1 MPFPAQSIA
10 SSVESPSAARHCR
23 PRPRGP
29 VGFVAILAVAQLV
42 LQPFLAQAQPAAAQA
57 YPTRPV
63 TIIVP
68 FAPGGGNDIL
78 ARLLAQHM
86 GAALGHQFVIENRA
100 GAGGTVGARAVAKAR
115 PDGYTLMVGHSGI
128 FGVAPSLYANAGYD
142 PRKDYAPIGLIASF
156 QQMLVV
162 HPSVPAHS
170 VADLIA
176 LARREPGHIT
186 YATAGVGSGSH
197 MSTELFTA
205 MADIA
210 LAHVPYR
217 GTGVAVSDLLGGHV
231 AMTITTIPAVIGQVR
246 GGLLRA
252 LAVTGEARS
261 PSLPELP
268 TLAEAGVP
276 GYAAVIHYGMV
287 APVGTDRAIV
297 NRLNAELR
305 AALASEEVRARIAED
320 GGDALAGTPEQ
331 QAADIDQ
338 EEAKWGALVRKLGL
352 KAE

>member
-1 MPFPAQSIA
+1 
-10 SSVESPSAARHCR
+10 
-23 PRPRGP
+23 
-29 VGFVAILAVAQLV
+29 
-42 LQPFLAQAQPAAAQA
+42 LAQAQPAAAQA

-63 TIIVP
+63 TIVVP

-78 ARLLAQHM
+78 ARLLAQRM
-86 GAALGHQFVIENRA
+86 GAALGQQFVIENRA

-128 FGVAPSLYANAGYD
+128 FGVAPSLYANAGYE

-176 LARREPGHIT
+176 LAKREPGRIA
-186 YATAGVGSGSH
+186 YASAGIGSGSH
-197 MSTELFTA
+197 MSTELFAA
-205 MADIA
+205 MAHVA

-217 GTGVAVSDLLGGHV
+217 GTGVAVNDLLGGHV

-252 LAVTGEARS
+252 LAVTGEGRS

-268 TLAEAGVP
+268 TLSEAGVP
-276 GYAAVIHYGMV
+276 AYAAVIHYGMV

-305 AALASEEVRARIAED
+305 AALAGEEVRARIAED
-320 GGDALAGTPEQ
+320 GGEALAGTPEQ

-338 EEAKWGALVRKLGL
+338 EESKWGALVRKLGL

>member
-1 MPFPAQSIA
+1 MPSPAQPIA
-10 SSVESPSAARHCR
+10 QSVEVGTAAR
-23 PRPRGP
+23 RGQRTPP
-29 VGFVAILAVAQLV
+29 VYFAILAVAPLV
-42 LQPFLAQAQPAAAQA
+42 LAQAPPAAGQA

-63 TIIVP
+63 TIVVP

-78 ARLLAQHM
+78 ARLLAQRM
-86 GAALGHQFVIENRA
+86 GAALGQQFVIENRA

-115 PDGYTLMVGHSGI
+115 PDGYTLMV
-128 FGVAPSLYANAGYD
+128 
-142 PRKDYAPIGLIASF
+142 
-156 QQMLVV
+156 V
-162 HPSVPAHS
+162 HPSVPVHT

-176 LARREPGHIT
+176 LAKHEPGRIN

-197 MSTELFTA
+197 MSCELFA
-205 MADIA
+205 ALADIK

-217 GTGVAVSDLLGGHV
+217 GTGVALNDLLGGHV

-246 GGLLRA
+246 ANLLRA
-252 LAVTGEARS
+252 VAVTGEARS
-261 PSLPELP
+261 PILPETP
-268 TLAEAGVP
+268 TLAESGVP

-287 APVGTDRAIV
+287 APAGTDRASV

-320 GGDALAGTPEQ
+320 GGTALAGTPEQ

-338 EEAKWGALVRKLGL
+338 EETKWGALVRKLGL
-352 KAE
+352 RAE

>member
-1 MPFPAQSIA
+1 MPFPAQAI
-10 SSVESPSAARHCR
+10 
-23 PRPRGP
+23 
-29 VGFVAILAVAQLV
+29 AILAVAPLV
-42 LQPFLAQAQPAAAQA
+42 LAQAQPAAAQA

-63 TIIVP
+63 TIVVP

-78 ARLLAQHM
+78 ARLLAQRM
-86 GAALGHQFVIENRA
+86 GAALGQQFVIENRA

-162 HPSVPAHS
+162 HPSVPVHS
-170 VADLIA
+170 VGDLIA
-176 LARREPGHIT
+176 LAKQEPGRIN

-197 MSTELFTA
+197 MSSELFAA
-205 MADIA
+205 MVDIK

-217 GTGVAVSDLLGGHV
+217 GTGVALNDLLGGHV

-246 GGLLRA
+246 ANLLRA
-252 LAVTGEARS
+252 LAVTGEARAS
-261 PSLPELP
+261 ILPEIP
-268 TLAEAGVP
+268 TLAESGVL

-287 APVGTDRAIV
+287 APAGTNRAIV

-320 GGDALAGTPEQ
+320 GGNALAGTPEQ

-338 EEAKWGALVRKLGL
+338 EETKWGALVRKLGL
-352 KAE
+352 RAE

>member
-1 MPFPAQSIA
+1 MPLSAQPIVQR
-10 SSVESPSAARHCR
+10 VEVGTAARRGQRR
-23 PRPRGP
+23 PP
-29 VGFVAILAVAQLV
+29 VYFAILAVAPLV
-42 LQPFLAQAQPAAAQA
+42 LAQAPPAAGQA

-63 TIIVP
+63 TIVVP

-78 ARLLAQHM
+78 ARLLAQRM
-86 GAALGHQFVIENRA
+86 GAALGQQFVIENRA

-115 PDGYTLMVGHSGI
+115 PDGYTLMVGHSGV

-162 HPSVPAHS
+162 HPSVPVHT

-176 LARREPGHIT
+176 LAKHEPGRIN

-197 MSTELFTA
+197 MSCELFA
-205 MADIA
+205 ALADIK

-217 GTGVAVSDLLGGHV
+217 GTGVALNDLLGGHV

-246 GGLLRA
+246 ANLLRA
-252 LAVTGEARS
+252 VAVTGEARL
-261 PSLPELP
+261 PILPETP
-268 TLAEAGVP
+268 TLAESGVP

-287 APVGTDRAIV
+287 APAGTDRAIV

-320 GGDALAGTPEQ
+320 GGTALAGTPEQ

-338 EEAKWGALVRKLGL
+338 EETKWGALVRKLGL
-352 KAE
+352 RAE

>member
-1 MPFPAQSIA
+1 MPFPARATARI
-10 SSVESPSAARHCR
+10 VEARTAARHGR
-23 PRPRGP
+23 RARRVP
-29 VGFVAILAVAQLV
+29 VLCFAVLAAAQLV
-42 LQPFLAQAQPAAAQA
+42 LAQAGPAAAQA

-63 TIIVP
+63 TIVVP

-78 ARLLAQHM
+78 ARLLAQRM
-86 GAALGHQFVIENRA
+86 GAALGQQFVIENRA

-115 PDGYTLMVGHSGI
+115 PDGYTLMVGHSGV

-142 PRKDYAPIGLIASF
+142 PRKDFAPIGLIASF

-162 HPSVPAHS
+162 HPSVPVHS

-176 LARREPGHIT
+176 LARQEPGRIN

-197 MSTELFTA
+197 MSCELFAA
-205 MADIA
+205 MAAIK

-217 GTGVAVSDLLGGHV
+217 GTGVALNDLLGGHV

-246 GGLLRA
+246 ASLLRG
-252 LAVTGEARS
+252 LAVTGEARL
-261 PSLPELP
+261 PILPEVP
-268 TLAEAGVP
+268 TLAESGVP

-287 APVGTDRAIV
+287 APAGTDRAIV

-338 EEAKWGALVRKLGL
+338 EETKWGALVRKLGL
-352 KAE
+352 RAE